1 MSLSMDDTGSKK
13 TKKKKKTEIL
23 QEQLA
28 LCGEA
33 KRELEDRMLRL
44 AAEFDNYKKRT
55 AREFEQLVKRA
66 NENLIFHLVEVLDN
80 FERALNSAKSAKDF
94 DAFHQGVELIYQ
106 HLRDLLAREGLEPI
120 EAVGKA
126 FDPHQH
132 EAVLQVEDQQHP
144 QETVVNEIQ
153 RGYMLGE
160 KLLRPARVVVSKAYE
175 GVVAEDRKK
184 SGKKKKRKKK

>member
-1 MSLSMDDTGSKK
+1 MDDPVAKK
-13 TKKKKKTEIL
+13 TKKKKKTEML
-23 QEQLA
+23 QEQLT
-28 LCGEA
+28 LCGEQ

-55 AREFEQLVKRA
+55 AREFEQLVKTA
-66 NENLIFHLVEVLDN
+66 NENLILQLVEVLDN
-80 FERALNSAKSAKDF
+80 FERALDSAKSAKDF
-94 DAFHQGVELIYQ
+94 DAFHQGVELIHQ
-106 HLRDLLAREGLEPI
+106 HLRDLLARQGLAPI
-120 EAVGKA
+120 EAMGKS

-160 KLLRPARVVVSKAYE
+160 KLLRPARVVVSKAKE
-175 GVVAEDRKK
+175 EEATKTRER
-184 SGKKKKRKKK
+184 SRKRKKK